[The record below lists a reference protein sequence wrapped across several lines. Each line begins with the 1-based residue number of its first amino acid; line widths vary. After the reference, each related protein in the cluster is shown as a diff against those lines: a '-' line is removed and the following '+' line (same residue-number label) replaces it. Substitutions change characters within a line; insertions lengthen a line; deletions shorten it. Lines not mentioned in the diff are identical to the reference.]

1 MDLLYG
7 LARAIL
13 FRLEAE
19 RAHDLTLRGLAVVSS
34 SRLLS
39 ALASALYAPPP
50 RPELAQELFGLTFP
64 SPVGLA
70 AGLDKNG
77 VAIDLWASLGF
88 GFVEVGTVTPGAGQ
102 PGNDK
107 PRLARLKPDRALV
120 NRMGFNNRGAD
131 ALATRLAAR
140 RSKIPVGANLG
151 KAKLTPNERAAEDY
165 VLGLR
170 AVWSHV
176 DYVTLNVSSPN
187 TPGLRDLQAV
197 DALAPLLSAV
207 VEENRRL
214 AASHSAQPRPILL
227 KISPDLADADLDRVA
242 DVAIEATIDGI
253 IATNTTL
260 RRDGLSAP
268 PPIEGGI
275 SGAPLAARAAEC
287 AERLARR
294 VGGRLPIVGVGGIES
309 GQDAYDRLARG
320 ASLVQVY
327 TSLIYG
333 GPGLPGRIAETL
345 FALLRRDGYSRLSEV
360 IRASLRS

>member
-19 RAHDLTLRGLAVVSS
+19 QAHDLTLRALSVASS

-39 ALASALYAPPP
+39 ALAALRYAPPA
-50 RPELAQELFGLTFP
+50 RPELAQELFGLRFP
-64 SPVGLA
+64 SPIGLA

-77 VAIDLWASLGF
+77 VAIDLWAALGF

-107 PRLARLKPDRALV
+107 PRLARLKADRALV

-131 ALATRLAAR
+131 ALAARLAAR

-151 KAKLTPNERAAEDY
+151 KAKVTPNDRAAEDY

-170 AVWSHV
+170 AVWAHV

-214 AASHSAQPRPILL
+214 AAAQAAKPRPILL

-242 DVAIEATIDGI
+242 DVALEATIDGI

-268 PPIEGGI
+268 APIEGGI

-294 VGGRLPIVGVGGIES
+294 VGERLPIVGVGGIES
-309 GQDAYDRLARG
+309 GQDAYDRLGRG
-320 ASLVQVY
+320 ASLLQVY
-327 TSLIYG
+327 TALIYG